1 MLLPPPH
8 PLLPGSKLHR
18 QIHAPASLHALRTES
33 AINPWKA
40 LLPPK
45 PPLIE
50 QTPHGAADTFIDFI
64 LKPHFI
70 LHLDPVDC
78 NHRLSALSSWYN
90 EEEWFKKKL
99 DRHQTVRM
107 HKKWILVQLDSR
119 WHLKVISHTS
129 RHLVEQDDISS
140 ITRNTWKVLS
150 WKLASWID
158 CKSLADFPAVF
169 FHICNFDICL

>member
-1 MLLPPPH
+1 MLPPPH
-8 PLLPGSKLHR
+8 PLLPGTWLHR
-18 QIHAPASLHALRTES
+18 QIQAPSGSLHTPRTES

-90 EEEWFKKKL
+90 RLPLSMNHFL
-99 DRHQTVRM
+99 RM
-107 HKKWILVQLDSR
+107 IIAAASR
-119 WHLKVISHTS
+119 T
-129 RHLVEQDDISS
+129 DY
-140 ITRNTWKVLS
+140 KVLS
-150 WKLASWID
+150 GKLCWLLIGKTSSNTDPSYSVLSPPILSWYFLKYLHWIQ
-158 CKSLADFPAVF
+158 SAEWQVVLIADW
-169 FHICNFDICL
+169 